1 MIVLKNG
8 VVLTND
14 KDDRVIWGGTV
25 CITGNRITYVGDDT
39 HAPAPQPADTV
50 IDCEGSRLI
59 MPGLVDLHYHTCIS
73 RGEGDWLPLM
83 EWLDE
88 TWYPYINNIDP
99 ESAYHAAM
107 ASYCES
113 IKAGVTCVND
123 MYRQLPSLAR
133 AAEDSGMRAVLS
145 NDVMLRKFGHDNID
159 TAREAYEQCDGKA
172 DGRVEVYI
180 GYEWMPKGS
189 PELLREVRA
198 LADELDTGI
207 HIHLNES
214 LSEIEYSKEQFGRRP
229 AELAYENGVL
239 GPDCVAA
246 HCVWL
251 SDTEIAMMA
260 ETGTSIAHNPLSNAK
275 LGSGI
280 ARVPDYLA
288 RGVNVGI
295 GHDAAKCADSRDLW
309 ENIRAAAVYHRGA
322 RVDSSIMPASTVL
335 KMATVNGNKALHHDA
350 GSIETG
356 RLADVVTVDL
366 DTFAMTPLRWGDDQ
380 QLCSHLVYSNNGSYV
395 LDSIID
401 GRIVMR
407 DRQLTMV
414 NERDVI
420 RNATKAYLQMR
431 ERLGK

>member
-1 MIVLKNG
+1 MIILKNG
-8 VVLTND
+8 VILTNNSND
-14 KDDRVIWGGTV
+14 EIIWGGTL
-25 CITGNRITYVGDDT
+25 CTDGNRIVYVGDNEHT
-39 HAPAPQPADTV
+39 PLPKSEDTV
-50 IDCEGSRLI
+50 IDCDGKLI

-99 ESAYHAAM
+99 ENAYHAAM

-113 IKAGVTCVND
+113 IKAGVTTVND
-123 MYRQLPSLAR
+123 MYRQLPALAQ
-133 AAEDSGMRAVLS
+133 AANDSGIRAVLS
-145 NDVMLRKFGHDNID
+145 NDVMLRKYGHDNID
-159 TAREAYEQCDGKA
+159 TAREAYQQCNGTA
-172 DGRVEVYI
+172 NGRVQVYI

-198 LADELDTGI
+198 LADELGTGI

-251 SDTEIAMMA
+251 SDAEIEMMA
-260 ETGTSIAHNPLSNAK
+260 ETHTSIAHNPLSNAK

-280 ARVPDYLA
+280 ARVPDYLS

-309 ENIRAAAVYHRGA
+309 ENIRAAAVFHRGL
-322 RVDSSIMPASTVL
+322 RVDSTLMPAPTVL
-335 KMATVNGNKALHHDA
+335 KMATINGNQALHHE
-350 GSIETG
+350 GG
-356 RLADVVTVDL
+356 RLEPGMLADIITIDL
-366 DTFAMTPLRWGDDQ
+366 NTFAMTPLAWGDDK

-395 LDSIID
+395 MDSIID
-401 GRIVMR
+401 GNIVMR
-407 DRQLTMV
+407 DRVLTQV
-414 NERDVI
+414 NERDII
-420 RNATKAYLQMR
+420 RNATKAYMDMR
-431 ERLGK
+431 NRLGK